1 MLILCG
7 VSFLTPVSVT
17 IRSHMT
23 LKTLL
28 IAIII
33 HSCQP
38 LTTTHCTN
46 FIQEKSNDLRKMVR
60 FAKILFDQDTD
71 LTFQE
76 YRDSTVLSND
86 IGNFFVRK
94 IERIRTE
101 LYAVAIGSDPH
112 S

>member
-1 MLILCG
+1 
-7 VSFLTPVSVT
+7 
-17 IRSHMT
+17 
-23 LKTLL
+23 
-28 IAIII
+28 
-33 HSCQP
+33 
-38 LTTTHCTN
+38 
-46 FIQEKSNDLRKMVR
+46 MVR